1 MKLGGLQPLTL
12 IDYPG
17 RLACT
22 VFTTG
27 CNFYCPFCYSSEL
40 VVPEKIKDQPKIPEA
55 VFFLFLEKRKKL
67 LEAVTVCGGEPTI
80 QKDLPLFLR
89 KIKKLKYLVKVDT
102 NGSNPQMLKKIIQEE
117 LVDYVAMDI
126 KGPKE
131 KYQELAGKKVSIKN
145 IEKSVE
151 ILKDSRIEHEFRT
164 TVTPNMLEKSDFTKI
179 TRWIGPGGKY
189 YLQQFRPEKTVDP
202 NFEKIKPYNFEKL
215 LEIKKAIAPLFD
227 VCEVRGI

>member
-80 QKDLPLFLR
+80 QKDLPLF
-89 KIKKLKYLVKVDT
+89 
-102 NGSNPQMLKKIIQEE
+102 S
-117 LVDYVAMDI
+117 
-126 KGPKE
+126 E
-131 KYQELAGKKVSIKN
+131 KN
-145 IEKSVE
+145 
-151 ILKDSRIEHEFRT
+151 
-164 TVTPNMLEKSDFTKI
+164 
-179 TRWIGPGGKY
+179 
-189 YLQQFRPEKTVDP
+189 
-202 NFEKIKPYNFEKL
+202 
-215 LEIKKAIAPLFD
+215 
-227 VCEVRGI
+227 